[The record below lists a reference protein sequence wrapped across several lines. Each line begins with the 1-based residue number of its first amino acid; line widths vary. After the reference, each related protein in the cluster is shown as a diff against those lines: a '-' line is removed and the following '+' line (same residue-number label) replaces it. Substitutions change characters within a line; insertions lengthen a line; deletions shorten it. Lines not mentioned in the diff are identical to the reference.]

1 MSLTVAFIVLDEER
15 MLPRALV
22 SAAFADEVLVVDGGS
37 ADATVQIARSA
48 GARVVVR
55 PFDDFARQRN
65 AALDEAATDWVL
77 FCDADE
83 RIPRALAEEVRATI
97 AAPAHDAYRV
107 PRRSMALGR
116 WLDWHPG
123 GPDAPTR
130 LQRRVG
136 PRWSGAVHEVL
147 VCDDVGLLRNELV
160 HLTHRSVSEVV
171 SKVDA
176 YSDHEAEELLA
187 RGTSAPSSTRELLSS
202 FGRAARQL
210 MRSGLKREGMAGAVE
225 ASLLA
230 FNRTLVLAKL
240 WERSHAAAIEEA
252 YARAEAQI
260 EIAEPSRNA

>member
-1 MSLTVAFIVLDEER
+1 MSLTVALIVLDEER
-15 MLPRALV
+15 MLPRALA

-37 ADATVQIARSA
+37 ADATVEIARSA
-48 GARVVVR
+48 GARVVER

-65 AALDEAATDWVL
+65 AALDEAAGDWVL

-83 RIPRALAEEVRATI
+83 RIPRALAEEVLATI
-97 AAPAHDAYRV
+97 ATAEHAAYRV

-136 PRWSGAVHEVL
+136 PRWTGAVHEVL
-147 VCDDVGLLRNELV
+147 DTHDVGTLRNELV

-176 YSDHEAEELLA
+176 YSDHEVEELLA
-187 RGTSAPSSTRELLSS
+187 RGTSAPSTPREVLSS
-202 FGRAARQL
+202 FGRAAKEL
-210 MRSGLKREGMAGAVE
+210 LRSGLKREGMAGAIE

-240 WERSHAAAIEEA
+240 WERSHAGSIEAA
-252 YARAEAQI
+252 YARAEAEI
-260 EIAEPSRNA
+260 EIAEPSRKA